1 MANENRVVV
10 TGLGTVAPG
19 CRGTDGFLARLLS
32 GDSAIGPLTSGAAA
46 GMGDRVGAEVEL
58 IDKRSLGMS
67 RKELRYLDVVST
79 YGLIAAQEA
88 VASAGLDTDLELE
101 REELG
106 FSVGLFSGPLS
117 LSRHESN
124 VNLFSAAM
132 SAYYGSVIGN
142 ITIPLR
148 ICGPSSTHLN
158 LDLAGTDAIG
168 YGYELVRHGKARAVV
183 AGGSDSGF
191 NAFVLSRLQEAGV
204 LSNGGGRSGPAG
216 GQAGPGSGGVA
227 LGEGAALLVL
237 ESLESAESRGQEIHA
252 EVLGYQTASNGCAP
266 AAIEAALAKAGLPPA
281 AVDCIVANA
290 TGFAEI
296 DRREVEAVRRVF
308 GDAGTQPWTTS
319 ITWAVGHT
327 LGAAGALQA
336 VASTLILKHQQ
347 VPPVGQP
354 AAARERSGLNLV
366 GPPGVA
372 GSVRVVLQSSF
383 GFSGKASFLVLGRY
397 ERSAGDG

>member
-1 MANENRVVV
+1 MTSSENRVVV
-10 TGLGTVAPG
+10 TGVGSVAPG
-19 CRGTDGFLARLLS
+19 CPKTASLWERLLS
-32 GDSAIGPLTSGAAA
+32 GESAVGPLRTGTAASA
-46 GMGDRVGAEVEL
+46 GCRLGAEVEL
-58 IDKRSLGMS
+58 IDKASLGIS

-148 ICGPSSTHLN
+148 LSGPSFTHLN
-158 LDLAGTDAIG
+158 LDLAGCDAIG
-168 YGYELVRHGKARAVV
+168 YGFELIRHGKARAVV

-191 NAFVLSRLQEAGV
+191 NAFVLARLQQAGV
-204 LSNGGGRSGPAG
+204 LSKGIAADGGD
-216 GQAGPGSGGVA
+216 GVV

-237 ESLESAESRGQEIHA
+237 ESLESAERRGRRIYA
-252 EVLGYQTASNGCAP
+252 EVLGYHTAHGGTDGCAVD
-266 AAIEAALAKAGLPPA
+266 ALRAALAKAGVEPA
-281 AVDCIVANA
+281 RVDCVVANA
-290 TGFAEI
+290 TGYPPI
-296 DRREVEAVRRVF
+296 DQREEAALRGVF
-308 GDAGTQPWTTS
+308 GGGASRPVTTD

-336 VASTLILKHQQ
+336 VASALILDRQQ
-347 VPPVGQP
+347 VPPAVHGSPSGNGTVPEPLERP
-354 AAARERSGLNLV
+354 AARTPIE
-366 GPPGVA
+366 
-372 GSVRVVLQSSF
+372 VVIQNTF
-383 GFSGKASFLVLGRY
+383 GFSGKSSFLVMGRY
-397 ERSAGDG
+397 GGGPGDA